1 MENHRLRGRLREF
14 VPLQEWEGNKRT
26 SAQKNRALSLIT
38 MGNAQRGGNAGN
50 GEPMNA
56 GGSDE
61 DFMVGRWPGELL
73 GLPESGSGALASV
86 MRRAIGVL
94 IDWVICW
101 IIAAFIVMNTHAL
114 GGTGTVTYFL
124 WLVMGI
130 ISGWLFARTPGMAV
144 LGMGVARVDKPG
156 EPVGF
161 WRAAVRTILTG
172 FVFPAAIVDADGRG
186 MHDRATGTAVIR
198 S

>member
-1 MENHRLRGRLREF
+1 
-14 VPLQEWEGNKRT
+14 
-26 SAQKNRALSLIT
+26 

-50 GEPMNA
+50 QPSTPA
-56 GGSDE
+56 GGSDNE
-61 DFMVGRWPGELL
+61 YMVGRWPGEHL
-73 GLPESGSGALASV
+73 GMPQTGSGSMASV
-86 MRRAIGVL
+86 MRRAVGVL

-101 IIAAFIVMNTHAL
+101 IIAGFIVMNTHAF
-114 GGTGTVTYFL
+114 GGISTLTYFL
-124 WLVMGI
+124 WLVLGI

-156 EPVGF
+156 ETVGF

-172 FVFPAAIVDADGRG
+172 FIFPAAIVDADGRG

>member
-1 MENHRLRGRLREF
+1 
-14 VPLQEWEGNKRT
+14 
-26 SAQKNRALSLIT
+26 
-38 MGNAQRGGNAGN
+38 MGNAQRGNDSSGTSPRSAGN
-50 GEPMNA
+50 
-56 GGSDE
+56 SDAE
-61 DFMVGRWPGELL
+61 YMVGRWPGEHL
-73 GLPESGSGALASV
+73 GLPQSGSGAMASV

-94 IDWVICW
+94 IDWAICW
-101 IIAAFIVMNTHAL
+101 AIAGFIVMNTDIF
-114 GGTGTVTYFL
+114 GGTATLTYLL
-124 WLVMGI
+124 WLVLGI

-156 EPVGF
+156 ETVGF

-172 FVFPAAIVDADGRG
+172 FIFPAAIVDPDGRG